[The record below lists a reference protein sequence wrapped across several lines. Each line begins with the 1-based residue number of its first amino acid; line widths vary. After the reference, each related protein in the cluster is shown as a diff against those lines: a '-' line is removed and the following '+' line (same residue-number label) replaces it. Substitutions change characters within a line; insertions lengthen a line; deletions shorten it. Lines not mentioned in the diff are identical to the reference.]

1 MLSNIIEI
9 CAKQDKNGRRKFK
22 AVLHEVFPNE
32 CIGEDGLGVMYQDN
46 GITWIEEYC
55 NKALASINGMS
66 IRVQFLDDERTQI
79 FGHGETDLKGEKVEG
94 LPLFENATVVGHF
107 EKGYITDI
115 EDNGIT
121 KRVCIGEGILDEM
134 CYPNFV
140 HWLEEQ
146 IANGDSVF
154 GSIEIFKTS
163 GNEGIVYLN
172 GHSGDEFGRVP
183 VDFMY
188 SGFAMLD
195 CCTPADKASKLLE
208 LNSKKM
214 EVETMDEKMLNQI
227 LDTVKA
233 SISEST
239 DKSSAYE
246 EKISELNS
254 IVEKKDAEIAT
265 LTQNIADLS
274 AALENIKTEQESLWT
289 EREAVET
296 ELGEL
301 KAAKRIAEL
310 NDALAQFT
318 EDETKV
324 AEENICKFKDDPLN
338 SGIEINSIVEAIKI
352 NCYDAQKKA
361 ELEAKEKEIAEINS
375 KKDEGINVDS
385 IFCGMDMP
393 VEVDTNALN
402 MDNLFA

>member
-1 MLSNIIEI
+1 MKLNIIEI
-9 CAKQDKNGRRKFK
+9 CKKQDKNGRRKFK

-32 CIGEDGLGVMYQDN
+32 CIGEDGLGVIYQDN

-55 NKALASINGMS
+55 NKALPTISGMS

-79 FGHGETDLKGEKVEG
+79 YGHGETDLTGEKVEG

-115 EDNGIT
+115 EDNGVT

-146 IANGDSVF
+146 IASGDSVF
-154 GSIEIFKTS
+154 GSIEILKTS

-172 GHSGDEFGRVP
+172 GHKGDDIGRVP
-183 VDFMY
+183 MDFMY

-195 CCTPADKASKLLE
+195 CCVPADKSSKLLE
-208 LNSKKM
+208 LNQKM
-214 EVETMDEKMLNQI
+214 EVETMNEEMMNQI
-227 LDTVKA
+227 NEAVKS
-233 SISEST
+233 SISASM
-239 DKSSAYE
+239 DKSSEFEA
-246 EKISELNS
+246 KISELNS
-254 IVEKKDAEIAT
+254 IVEKKDEEITT
-265 LTQNIADLS
+265 LNKNIADLT
-274 AALENIKTEQESLWT
+274 AALETIKSEQDSYWA
-289 EREAVET
+289 ERDAIER

-318 EDETKV
+318 EEETKV
-324 AEENICKFKDDPLN
+324 AEENICKFKDDPIN
-338 SGIEINSIVEAIKI
+338 SGIEINSIVEAIKV
-352 NCYDAQKKA
+352 NCYDVQKKA
-361 ELEAKEKEIAEINS
+361 EIEAKEIAEINS
-375 KKDEGINVDS
+375 KKDKGIEVDS
-385 IFCGMDMP
+385 IFGGMDVP
-393 VEVDTNALN
+393 ADVDTNAIN
-402 MDNLFA
+402 MDNLFV

>member
-1 MLSNIIEI
+1 MKLNIIEI
-9 CAKQDKNGRRKFK
+9 CKKQDKNGRRKFK

-55 NKALASINGMS
+55 NKALPTISGMS

-79 FGHGETDLKGEKVEG
+79 YGHGETDLTGEKVEG

-115 EDNGIT
+115 EDNGVT

-146 IANGDSVF
+146 IASGNSVF

-172 GHSGDEFGRVP
+172 GHKGDDIGRVP
-183 VDFMY
+183 MDFMY

-195 CCTPADKASKLLE
+195 CCVPADKSSKLLE
-208 LNSKKM
+208 LNQKM
-214 EVETMDEKMLNQI
+214 EVETMNEEMMNQI
-227 LDTVKA
+227 NEAVKS
-233 SISEST
+233 SISASM
-239 DKSSAYE
+239 DKSSEFEA
-246 EKISELNS
+246 KISELNS
-254 IVEKKDAEIAT
+254 IVEKKDEEITT
-265 LTQNIADLS
+265 LNKNIADLTT
-274 AALENIKTEQESLWT
+274 ALETIKGEQESYWA
-289 EREAVET
+289 ERDAIER

-318 EDETKV
+318 EEETKV
-324 AEENICKFKDDPLN
+324 AEENICKFKDDPIN
-338 SGIEINSIVEAIKI
+338 SGIEINSIVEAIKV
-352 NCYDAQKKA
+352 NCYDVQKKA
-361 ELEAKEKEIAEINS
+361 EIEAKEIAEINS
-375 KKDEGINVDS
+375 KKDKGIEVDS
-385 IFCGMDMP
+385 IFGGMDVP
-393 VEVDTNALN
+393 ADVDTNAIN